1 MAWTI
6 APNKYSIY
14 TDGGSRGNS
23 SKPDEPA
30 AWAFIVTKNGE
41 KLGSKSDA
49 MFGKTNNQM
58 ELTAILEALKWA
70 NKFGEQVSIHTDS
83 QLCIDS
89 ITKWMFGWAN
99 KGWKKADGQPVKN
112 QDILRLIYEL
122 YSPTKHKFEKVKGH
136 SGDRFNEMVDEL
148 VNLKMDELI
157 LNSEYSP
164 LNFH

>member
-1 MAWTI
+1 
-6 APNKYSIY
+6 
-14 TDGGSRGNS
+14 
-23 SKPDEPA
+23 
-30 AWAFIVTKNGE
+30 
-41 KLGSKSDA
+41 
-49 MFGKTNNQM
+49 M
-58 ELTAILEALKWA
+58 E
-70 NKFGEQVSIHTDS
+70 
-83 QLCIDS
+83 
-89 ITKWMFGWAN
+89 
-99 KGWKKADGQPVKN
+99 KADGQPVKN

>member
-1 MAWTI
+1 MAWI
-6 APNKYSIY
+6 ISADKFDIY

-23 SKPDEPA
+23 SKPDDPA
-30 AWAFIVTKNGE
+30 AWAFIVVKNGE
-41 KLGSKSDA
+41 KIGSKSDA
-49 MFGKTNNQM
+49 LFGRTNNQM
-58 ELTAILEALKWA
+58 ELKAILEALKWS
-70 NKFGEQVSIHTDS
+70 NKLGVLVTIYTDS

-89 ITKWMFGWAN
+89 ITKWMFGWAD
-99 KGWKKADGQPVKN
+99 KGWKKADGSPVKN
-112 QDILRLIYEL
+112 QDLLREIYEL